1 MKNSLTVRILGP
13 TEVVGPT
20 GPAVL
25 TGTRQRALVAL
36 LALNAGN
43 VVTASRLVDAM
54 YGENPPRT
62 AIRTVQSHLARV
74 RQAFDQCGL
83 PNAVITKDPGYVL
96 AVPRSQVDAHVFQDL
111 VEKNGHTHNGR
122 HTTDER
128 ATNNGTHDNTKAKTK
143 AVERDERTV
152 R

>member
-1 MKNSLTVRILGP
+1 MDRLTPSVARFARSGIQSGLSVSYVFLPGVRAVKNSLTVLILGP
-13 TEVVGPT
+13 TEVVGPR

-62 AIRTVQSHLARV
+62 AIRTVQ
-74 RQAFDQCGL
+74 
-83 PNAVITKDPGYVL
+83 
-96 AVPRSQVDAHVFQDL
+96 
-111 VEKNGHTHNGR
+111 
-122 HTTDER
+122 
-128 ATNNGTHDNTKAKTK
+128 
-143 AVERDERTV
+143 
-152 R
+152 